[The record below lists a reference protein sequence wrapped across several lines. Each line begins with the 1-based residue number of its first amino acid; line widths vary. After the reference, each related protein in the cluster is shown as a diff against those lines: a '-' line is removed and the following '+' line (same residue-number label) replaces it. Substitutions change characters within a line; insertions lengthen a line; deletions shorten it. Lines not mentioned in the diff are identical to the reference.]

1 MNAIELE
8 IFRHLFASIA
18 EEMGA
23 TLMRSAYSPNIK
35 ERRDFSCAIFDA
47 SGEMIAQAA
56 HIPVHLGSTP
66 LSVRAAIDAIE
77 MTSKMH
83 VVLNDPFAGGTH
95 LPDITVVSP
104 VFDAHGT
111 VRFYVANRAH
121 HADVGGISPGSL
133 GLSTSI
139 DEEGIRISPTPW
151 SEALEDEIAA
161 ASRTPQERRG
171 DLRAQIAA
179 NRRGR
184 QRLGAQLDQDGQ
196 KVLAACASL
205 QDYSERFMRRVIAEM
220 PDGQWEFDDYLDD
233 DGMGHGPLLIR
244 CRVTISGSEAT
255 VDFSDSAPQTAGP
268 LNVPRAV
275 TLSAV
280 LYVFRCLAPPELPS
294 NGGYMRCVTLKTES
308 GSLVDAEYPAAVAAG
323 NVETSQRITDAVI
336 GAFAQALP
344 GRLPAAS
351 CGSMN
356 NILIGGVDPRRA
368 DLNTKS
374 GAQSALDRDFAYYE
388 TIAGGSGAGPGE
400 KGQGYAG
407 ENAVQTHMTNT
418 LNTPVEALEHAYPF
432 RVAEYRVR
440 RGSGGRG
447 AFGGGDGVVRAY
459 DFDAPATVTL
469 MTERRDRAPWGLEGG
484 EDAKVGQNLLR
495 RAGKTSRLPNK
506 CTLEVQAG
514 DRVIIK
520 TPGGA
525 GAGRT

>member
-47 SGEMIAQAA
+47 AGEMVAQAA

-77 MTSKMH
+77 MTPKMH

-95 LPDITVVSP
+95 LPDITMVSP
-104 VFDAHGT
+104 VFDAAGE

-133 GLSTSI
+133 GLSQSI

-184 QRLGAQLDQDGQ
+184 QRLQDQLARQPE
-196 KVLAACASL
+196 KVLAACADL
-205 QDYSERFMRRVIAEM
+205 QDYSERFMRRIIAQM
-220 PDGQWEFDDYLDD
+220 PDGQWEFEDFLDD
-233 DGMGHGPLLIR
+233 DGMGNGPLKIR
-244 CRVTISGSEAT
+244 CTLTISGDEAT
-255 VDFSDSAPQTAGP
+255 IDFRGTAAQTAGP

-294 NGGYMRCVTLKTES
+294 NGGYMRCVKLMTEP
-308 GSLVDAEYPAAVAAG
+308 GSLVDAQYPAAVAAG
-323 NVETSQRITDAVI
+323 NVETSQRITDVVI
-336 GAFAQALP
+336 GAFSKAIP
-344 GRLPAAS
+344 GQVPAAS

-356 NILIGGVDPRRA
+356 NILIGGADPRRVA
-368 DLNTKS
+368 LD
-374 GAQSALDRDFAYYE
+374 SALDSDFAYYE
-388 TIAGGSGAGPGE
+388 TIGGGSGACPGVD
-400 KGQGYAG
+400 GQGYAG
-407 ENAVQTHMTNT
+407 ASAVQTHMTNT

-447 AFGGGDGVVRAY
+447 AFAGGDGVVRAY
-459 DFDAPATVTL
+459 EFDAPATVTL
-469 MTERRDRAPWGLEGG
+469 MTERRTRAPWGLEGG
-484 EDAKVGQNLLR
+484 EDALVGENLLQR
-495 RAGKTSRLPNK
+495 DGQIRQLPGK
-506 CTLEVQAG
+506 CTVEVRAG

-525 GAGRT
+525 GAGRA